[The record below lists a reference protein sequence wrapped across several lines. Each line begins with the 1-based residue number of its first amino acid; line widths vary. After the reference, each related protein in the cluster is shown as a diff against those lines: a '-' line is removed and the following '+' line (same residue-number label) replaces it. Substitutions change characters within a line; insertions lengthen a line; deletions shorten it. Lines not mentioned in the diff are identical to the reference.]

1 MVKKAVILCGGLAT
15 RFLPI
20 CKNIPKEMLPILNK
34 PLIDYC
40 IEDLKNNGI
49 TDILIVLGR
58 NKECLENY
66 YDRNIELEERLV
78 LANKE
83 LELDMLRELYTD
95 VNISFVRQIYAKGTG
110 YAVGLAKNFVGNDP
124 FILIFPDDVIV
135 GNSFARQLIETY
147 HETDSSVLPLK
158 QIDIKDSKKYGMV
171 AIDNDELG
179 IKITDIVEKPAP
191 EDSPSSICYTGG
203 GLFTPELFDE
213 LTYCEIHSNG
223 EMYITDAFTNLI
235 ANNRLYGK
243 IIAGNRLDFG
253 NPLGLVKG
261 NVIAGLNSEEFRD
274 ELVDFI
280 KELAE
285 KL

>member
-20 CKNIPKEMLPILNK
+20 CKSIPKEMLPILNK

-110 YAVGLAKNFVGNDP
+110 YAVGLAKNFVSSLKAIP
-124 FILIFPDDVIV
+124 ILAKPKSIPIVFI
-135 GNSFARQLIETY
+135 
-147 HETDSSVLPLK
+147 
-158 QIDIKDSKKYGMV
+158 
-171 AIDNDELG
+171 
-179 IKITDIVEKPAP
+179 IT
-191 EDSPSSICYTGG
+191 
-203 GLFTPELFDE
+203 L
-213 LTYCEIHSNG
+213 
-223 EMYITDAFTNLI
+223 
-235 ANNRLYGK
+235 
-243 IIAGNRLDFG
+243 
-253 NPLGLVKG
+253 
-261 NVIAGLNSEEFRD
+261 
-274 ELVDFI
+274 
-280 KELAE
+280 
-285 KL
+285 